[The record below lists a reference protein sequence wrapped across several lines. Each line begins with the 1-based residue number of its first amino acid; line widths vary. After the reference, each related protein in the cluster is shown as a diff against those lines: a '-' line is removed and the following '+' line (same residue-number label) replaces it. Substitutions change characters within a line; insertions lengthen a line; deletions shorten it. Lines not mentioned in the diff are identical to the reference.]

1 MLSLHV
7 NLFLTAMTTYRIVLI
22 SMIVIAVIVF
32 FALFHVKAGYGY
44 LSNGKWGPKINN
56 RLGWILMESP
66 VFLLMLYMFLNSPRS
81 EFASENIVFYAMSAP
96 FFIHYFQRS
105 FIFPLLIKGH
115 GKMPLTIILMGVI
128 FNTINAYMQGEWLY
142 YLSPAGRYTNEWLS
156 DPRFLIGMLIFIAG
170 FYINLQSD
178 YIIRNLRK
186 PGDTKHYIPKG
197 GMFKYVC
204 SANYFG
210 ELTEWVGFAILTW
223 SVPGAVFA
231 LWTFANLAPRAKALD
246 ERYAQEFGSE
256 YTDLKRKYI
265 LPNIW

>member
-1 MLSLHV
+1 
-7 NLFLTAMTTYRIVLI
+7 MTTYNIILV
-22 SMIVIAVIVF
+22 SMIALAIEVF
-32 FALFHVKAGYGY
+32 IELFHVKAGYGY
-44 LSNGKWGPKINN
+44 LANGKWGPKINN
-56 RLGWILMESP
+56 KHGWVLMESP
-66 VFLLMLYMFLNSPRS
+66 VFLLMLYMFLDSPRS
-81 EFASENIVFYAMSAP
+81 TFEKENIIYFALSAP

-105 FIFPLLIKGH
+105 FIFPFLIKGN
-115 GKMPLTIILMGVI
+115 GRMPVAIILMGVV
-128 FNTINAYMQGEWLY
+128 FNCINAYLQGEWLY
-142 YLSPAGRYTNEWLS
+142 YLSPSGYYTNEWLT
-156 DPRFLIGMLIFIAG
+156 DPRFIIGALTFIAG

-178 YIIRNLRK
+178 YIIRHLRK

-210 ELTEWVGFAILTW
+210 ELTEWIGFAILTW

-231 LWTFANLAPRAKALD
+231 LWTFANLGPRAKSLD

-256 YTDLKRKYI
+256 YTELKRKYI

>member
-1 MLSLHV
+1 
-7 NLFLTAMTTYRIVLI
+7 MTTYKIVLI
-22 SMIVIAVIVF
+22 SMVILAVVVF
-32 FALFHVKAGYGY
+32 IALFYFKAGYGY
-44 LSNGKWGPKINN
+44 LSNGKWGPKIGNKA
-56 RLGWILMESP
+56 GWVLMESP
-66 VFLLMLYMFLNSPRS
+66 VFLLMLYLFVQSDKSALCRD
-81 EFASENIVFYAMSAP
+81 NIVYYAMSAP

-105 FIFPLLIKGH
+105 FIFPALIKG
-115 GKMPLTIILMGVI
+115 KSTMPLSIIAMGIV
-128 FNTINAYMQGEWLY
+128 FNTVNAYMQGEWLY
-142 YLSPAGRYTNEWLS
+142 YLAPEGRYTNEWLS
-156 DPRFLIGMLIFIAG
+156 DPRFIVGTLIFIAG

-178 YIIRNLRK
+178 YIIRHLRK
-186 PGDTKHYIPKG
+186 PGDTRHYIPKG

-231 LWTFANLAPRAKALD
+231 LWTFANLAPRAKSLD
-246 ERYAQEFGSE
+246 ERYAQEFGEE

>member
-1 MLSLHV
+1 
-7 NLFLTAMTTYRIVLI
+7 MTTYKIVLI
-22 SMIVIAVIVF
+22 SMVILAVVVF
-32 FALFHVKAGYGY
+32 VALFYFKAGYGY
-44 LSNGKWGPKINN
+44 LSNGKWGPKIGNKA
-56 RLGWILMESP
+56 GWVLMESP
-66 VFLLMLYMFLNSPRS
+66 VFLLMLYL
-81 EFASENIVFYAMSAP
+81 FAESDKSVLCKDNIVYYAMSAP

-105 FIFPLLIKGH
+105 FIFPALIKG
-115 GKMPLTIILMGVI
+115 KSTMPLSIIAMGIV
-128 FNTINAYMQGEWLY
+128 FNTVNAYMQGEWLY
-142 YLSPAGRYTNEWLS
+142 YLAPEGRYTNEWLS
-156 DPRFLIGMLIFIAG
+156 DPRFIVGTLIFIAG

-178 YIIRNLRK
+178 YIIRHLRK

-210 ELTEWVGFAILTW
+210 EFTEWVGFAILTW

-231 LWTFANLAPRAKALD
+231 LWTFANLAPRAKSLD
-246 ERYAQEFGSE
+246 ERYAQEFGEE